1 MQIIELNPHDII
13 ISTDGVREEVGDV
26 SGLAATIADQGL
38 LQPLGVIQREDGRY
52 QLIYGQRR
60 CQAAKSLG
68 LAHVPCLVFVDDAD
82 RNLIRQLTENLQR
95 RDLNDL
101 EQARAFARLRQQFAQ
116 SHPDADEGALDE
128 YVGQTVGLSPRSIR
142 RYLSLLDLDESI
154 QNYLRTGQLT
164 VTQAQHLRRISD
176 DHTRLELARAAV
188 DEGMSAAELGRLAT
202 YFAANPTHTLDSA
215 IAAMQPAPTPESK
228 GLAYEPL
235 AQEPPIGGSGSASSA
250 GAAGAWRDDT
260 GLPMHVADDHEDD
273 ERNYL
278 RDDSVVA
285 GSKFRQ
291 LKLKSLNQMVD
302 ETDRLLRTYTDGQL
316 QRWLDQDDNAPVKV
330 GMMIVQLRTLLDGL
344 REIARNEQ
352 WPIDDDAM

>member
-1 MQIIELNPHDII
+1 MQIIELNPHEII
-13 ISTDGVREEVGDV
+13 IANDGIREDIGDV

-38 LQPLGVIQREDGRY
+38 LQPLGVIQRDDGSY

-68 LAHVPCLVFVDDAD
+68 MTSVPCLVFAD
-82 RNLIRQLTENLQR
+82 HAERNLIRQLTENLQR

-101 EQARAFARLRQQFAQ
+101 EQARAFARLRSQFAHT
-116 SHPDADEGALDE
+116 HPSADEGTLDE

-176 DHTRLELARAAV
+176 SHTRLELARAAV
-188 DEGMSAAELGRLAT
+188 DEGMSAAELSRLAT

-215 IAAMQPAPTPESK
+215 ILALQPSTTSGINAPALVEPAPTSAAPSLEQMWQES
-228 GLAYEPL
+228 
-235 AQEPPIGGSGSASSA
+235 
-250 GAAGAWRDDT
+250 
-260 GLPMHVADDHEDD
+260 GLPTHSTDKDDVVEGQ
-273 ERNYL
+273 YL
-278 RDDSVVA
+278 RDDTVVA

-291 LKLKSLNQMVD
+291 VRIKSLDQMVD
-302 ETDRLLRTYTDGQL
+302 ETDRLFRTYTDGQL
-316 QRWLDQDDNAPVKV
+316 MRWLDGDTSADIKV
-330 GMMIVQLRTLLDGL
+330 GMMIVQLRRLVDALQ
-344 REIARNEQ
+344 EIAHERA
-352 WPIDDDAM
+352 WPVDTQPDDVRR